1 MSDMHIVTFEQAAEE
16 TCKELAKTVIAK
28 QKDYG
33 PKNIT
38 QSVVRTEIA
47 LAVRLTDKI
56 ARLVHLTESGKT
68 PSNESLQDTA
78 QDIMGY
84 GLVLKMYLDGTFTLP
99 MEGSKNKE
107 GDQ

>member
-1 MSDMHIVTFEQAAEE
+1 MSNDMHIVTFEQAAEE
-16 TCKELAKTVIAK
+16 ACKQLAKTVIAK

-38 QSVVRTEIA
+38 QSVVKTELA

-56 ARLVHLTESGKT
+56 ARLVHLSETGVK
-68 PSNESLQDTA
+68 PSNESIQDTA

-99 MEGSKNKE
+99 MEDTIREAN
-107 GDQ
+107 